1 MLGPPIRFVDRDY
14 VIHAG
19 RKLLYLSGIDYHR
32 RSNDPAIL
40 KTLCAA
46 ALEYGINPTGS
57 RTTTGNHL
65 LYLELEQEV
74 ARFFESAACAVFPS
88 GYLSNIV
95 LLQAIAAD
103 FDIFFLDTVAHSSIV
118 DAARHFEKEMV
129 FFNHLDAGDL
139 DQKLAEHVKAGS
151 RPLIMTDGV
160 FPARGE
166 IAPLEEYAALA
177 GKYDGRILIDDAH
190 AMAVVGKTGKGSW
203 EEKGIDRSW
212 VYQTGTL
219 SKGFGIFGGVIPGDQ
234 ALISAIQ
241 EKSLAFIG
249 ATGLPLPLAAAAIH
263 SVRQMIADRHIIVDL
278 QKRALALKDR
288 FRGLG
293 FDLPP
298 SPAPIFS
305 ITYYDEAKNRRLG
318 DILLANGIYPP
329 FINYPGAPAGG
340 HFRFILTSITTPA
353 QVEQLFDAVKSS
365 L

>member
-1 MLGPPIRFVDRDY
+1 MLGPPVRFVDRDY
-14 VIHAG
+14 VVHAG
-19 RKLLYLSGIDYHR
+19 RKLLYLGGIDYHR
-32 RSNDPAIL
+32 RSNDPEIL
-40 KTLCAA
+40 NTLCDAA
-46 ALEYGINPTGS
+46 RKYGISPTGS
-57 RTTTGNHL
+57 RTTTGNHV
-65 LYLELEQEV
+65 LYLELEREV

-95 LLQAIAAD
+95 LLQAVAAD
-103 FDIFFLDTVAHSSIV
+103 FDIFFLDAVAHSSLG
-118 DAARHFEKEMV
+118 DAARRFKKKMV

-139 DQKLAEHVKAGS
+139 DQKLLRHVKTGS
-151 RPLIMTDGV
+151 RPLIMTDGI

-166 IAPLEEYAALA
+166 IAPLEDYAALA
-177 GKYDGRILIDDAH
+177 EKYDGRILIDDAH

-203 EEKGIDRSW
+203 EEKGIDRTW

-219 SKGFGIFGGVIPGDQ
+219 SKGFGIFGGIIPGDRS
-234 ALISAIQ
+234 LISAIQ

-249 ATGLPLPLAAAAIH
+249 ATGLPLPLAAAAIQ
-263 SVRQMIADRHIIVDL
+263 SVRQMITDRHIIPDL
-278 QKRALALKDR
+278 QERALALKDR
-288 FRGLG
+288 FRRLG

-305 ITYYDEAKNRRLG
+305 ITHYDEAKNRRLG
-318 DILLANGIYPP
+318 DILLANDIYPP

-353 QVEQLFDAVKSS
+353 QVEQLFDAVRSS